1 MSITLKVAS
10 ATNLVLTKARTL
22 VNGLVFQNLGT
33 TYAGSTKYSMTQNV
47 NGRSVAK
54 TRFNLARPFT
64 NAAGDVKYNYITIEV
79 QVQPDSPITAA
90 GELPWL
96 AQTMASDA
104 SFTDAVVSNAFTA
117 S

>member
-22 VNGLVFQNLGT
+22 VNGLVFQALGT

-47 NGRSVAK
+47 NAKGVAK
-54 TRFNLARPFT
+54 SRFNCARPFT
-64 NAAGDVKYNYITIEV
+64 NALGEVKYNYITIEV
-79 QVQPDSPITAA
+79 QVQPDTPIASA

-104 SFTDAVVSNAFTA
+104 SFTDVVVNNAFTA

>member
-1 MSITLKVAS
+1 MSITLKIAT

-22 VNGLVFQNLGT
+22 VNGFVFQNLGT
-33 TYAGSTKYSMTQNV
+33 TYEGSTKYSMTQNV
-47 NGRSVAK
+47 NGKSVTK

-64 NAAGDVKYNYITIEV
+64 NAAGEVKYNYVTIEV
-79 QVQPDSPITAA
+79 QVQPDSSIAAA

-96 AQTMASDA
+96 AQTMASDV